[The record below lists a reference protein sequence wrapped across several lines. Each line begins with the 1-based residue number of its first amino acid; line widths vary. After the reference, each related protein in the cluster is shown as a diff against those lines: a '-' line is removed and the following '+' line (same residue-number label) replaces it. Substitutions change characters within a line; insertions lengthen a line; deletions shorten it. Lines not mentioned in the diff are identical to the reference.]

1 MKLSE
6 ACSILREAGI
16 ESAKYD
22 ASEIFSEL
30 GGVSRSEMLLSDIE
44 TEDARV
50 IRAIGRRADREPLQ
64 YIIGKAY
71 FYNEV
76 YEVNENV
83 LIPRSDTEILVEYAV
98 KNIPEGKRFLDLCTG
113 SGCVGISTLKHTR
126 ATSAVLVDVSDS
138 ALEVAKR
145 NAVLNGVS
153 DRAEVLLAD
162 VMSETMDGYFYAV
175 LSNPPYIKSSVYSEL
190 EAEIFHEPKIAF
202 LGGEDGCDFYREL
215 TKKYKDRIAYDGF
228 IAYEIGYD
236 QADALSEIA
245 EREGLFCKIIK
256 DYSGNDRVAVLSKGE
271 R

>member
-6 ACSILREAGI
+6 ACSILRKAGI
-16 ESAKYD
+16 ESAKHD
-22 ASEIFSEL
+22 ASEIFSEI
-30 GGVSRSEMLLSDIE
+30 GGVPRNEILLSDVATSDE
-44 TEDARV
+44 RV
-50 IRAIGRRADREPLQ
+50 IRAIERRAEREPLQ

-71 FYNEV
+71 FYDEV

-98 KNIPEGKRFLDLCTG
+98 KNIPDGKRFLDLCTG

-126 ATSAVLVDVSDS
+126 TTSAVLVDISER

-145 NAVLNGVS
+145 NAGLNGVS
-153 DRAEVLLAD
+153 DRAEFLLAD
-162 VMSETMDGYFYAV
+162 VMSEAADGDFYAV
-175 LSNPPYIKSSVYSEL
+175 LSNPPYVKPEVYSEL

-215 TKKYKDRIAYDGF
+215 TRKYKDKISSDGF

-236 QADALSEIA
+236 QADALSQIA
-245 EREGLFCKIIK
+245 EKEGLFCKIIK
-256 DYSGNDRVAVLSKGE
+256 DYSGNDRVAVLSKSE

>member
-6 ACSILREAGI
+6 AVAILRDAGI
-16 ESAKYD
+16 ESAKHD
-22 ASEIFSEL
+22 ASEIFSEI
-30 GGVSRSEMLLSDIE
+30 GRVSRSEMLLSDVE

-50 IRAIGRRADREPLQ
+50 IRAIERRAEREPLQ

-71 FYNEV
+71 FYDEV

-98 KNIPEGKRFLDLCTG
+98 KNIPDGKRFLDLCTG
-113 SGCVGISTLKHTR
+113 SGCVGISSLRHTGG
-126 ATSAVLVDVSDS
+126 TSAVLVDISEG
-138 ALEVAKR
+138 ALAVAKR

-153 DRAEVLLAD
+153 DRAEFLLAD
-162 VMSETMDGYFYAV
+162 VMSQVADGDFYAV
-175 LSNPPYIKSSVYSEL
+175 LSNPPYVKPEVYSEL
-190 EAEIFHEPKIAF
+190 EAEIFREPKIAF

-215 TKKYKDRIAYDGF
+215 TKKYKDRISPEGF

-236 QADALSEIA
+236 QADALSQIA
-245 EREGLFCKIIK
+245 EKEGLFCKIIK
-256 DYSGNDRVAVLSKGE
+256 DYSGNDRVAVLSKKE